1 MAYNPYLG
9 SFQIPGIVSGLD
21 TASTVSKLMEIE
33 MQPLNR
39 AQEKFDTLNYQQKVW
54 MQIDK
59 KLEEF
64 YDFLIEFKLQGN
76 LIPKKAVSSN
86 EKVLTASSSAD
97 ADNATFY
104 LKVNSL
110 ASPSVLIGEEIDSNI
125 TKKST
130 LGSILGSNDTEDIKI
145 SIKKGTS
152 SKEISLSSSDTIN
165 DLIKKIDD
173 SGAGVS
179 AKFDEVNGKFF
190 IISNK
195 NGPEEIEITAEE
207 DSLGQLLL
215 TNLKLNNENI
225 TLGSYAKVELSF
237 NGTTP
242 STTYKNLTENTIN
255 IFGTTIELK
264 SLSYDEYVKV
274 SVEQDVDKSV
284 EAVKQFVDKYN
295 ETITYIYDLLHES
308 KVTNKAAEDMTEEDY
323 MKGLLTRNRN
333 LENIFYN
340 LRNIVYSSTNV
351 DGEFRSL
358 LSIGI
363 SSGDTGRNYENTMKG
378 LLKLDEDKL
387 REALSKNPED
397 VWKLFA
403 INDKTNG
410 KYGVAQNIQNY
421 VYEVTKFNGYI
432 DRIAGTNG
440 TIGNQMRRL
449 AKDMTTLLDKL
460 QRKEAYYY
468 NKFAAMEQAIQKLT
482 IQGAYIQNAFFNQKQ

>member
-1 MAYNPYLG
+1 M
-9 SFQIPGIVSGLD
+9 
-21 TASTVSKLMEIE
+21 
-33 MQPLNR
+33 
-39 AQEKFDTLNYQQKVW
+39 
-54 MQIDK
+54 
-59 KLEEF
+59 
-64 YDFLIEFKLQGN
+64 
-76 LIPKKAVSSN
+76 
-86 EKVLTASSSAD
+86 
-97 ADNATFY
+97 
-104 LKVNSL
+104 
-110 ASPSVLIGEEIDSNI
+110 
-125 TKKST
+125 
-130 LGSILGSNDTEDIKI
+130 
-145 SIKKGTS
+145 
-152 SKEISLSSSDTIN
+152 
-165 DLIKKIDD
+165 
-173 SGAGVS
+173 
-179 AKFDEVNGKFF
+179 
-190 IISNK
+190 
-195 NGPEEIEITAEE
+195 
-207 DSLGQLLL
+207 
-215 TNLKLNNENI
+215 KLNNENI
-225 TLGSYAKVELSF
+225 TLGSYAEVELSF